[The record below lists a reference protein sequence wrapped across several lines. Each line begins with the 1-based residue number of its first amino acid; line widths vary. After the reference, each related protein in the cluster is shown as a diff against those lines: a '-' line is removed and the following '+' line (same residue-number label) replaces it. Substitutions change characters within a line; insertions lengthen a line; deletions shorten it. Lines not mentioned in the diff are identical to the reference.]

1 MRVFRRRSA
10 GATDG
15 TAQDSPGAQSPDDP
29 ADAKQTPPAEAAK
42 GRPTPKRSQ
51 AERGRRQPI
60 TGSRAP
66 AAPRTPEDKARA
78 RTDRSRKYEAM
89 RRGEAW
95 ALNPRDRGPA
105 RALARDYVDSKRR
118 ISEYYMYILVILVV
132 AVFSRNKTIESI
144 VTPIILVLVVVILI
158 DAQLIRR
165 SLRRLMAERLPG
177 ESTRGLT
184 MYAVFRALQIRRFR
198 LPAPRVQPGAKILS
212 LVLRVQAHRPVLG
225 PGVLQQRDLVHAH
238 REQRA
243 PVLAQPALRVALA
256 GEDGLLQ
263 IIGGYCGAIRLLVPP
278 SPGHRFRA
286 SPVVVVTRKTLR
298 HRTGSPRPPYRGP

>member
-15 TAQDSPGAQSPDDP
+15 TAQDSPGAQSPDGP
-29 ADAKQTPPAEAAK
+29 ADAKQTRPAEAAK
-42 GRPTPKRSQ
+42 GRPTPKRSE

-60 TGSRAP
+60 TGSRPA
-66 AAPRTPEDKARA
+66 AAPRTPEDKAKARA
-78 RTDRSRKYEAM
+78 ERTRKYEAM

-118 ISEYYMYILVILVV
+118 VSEYYMYVLVVLVV

-144 VTPIILVLVVVILI
+144 VTPIILALVVIILI

-165 SLRRLMAERLPG
+165 SLRRLMAERLPN

-198 LPAPRVQPGAKILS
+198 MPAPRVQPGAKIL
-212 LVLRVQAHRPVLG
+212 
-225 PGVLQQRDLVHAH
+225 
-238 REQRA
+238 RA
-243 PVLAQPALRVALA
+243 PAMP
-256 GEDGLLQ
+256 
-263 IIGGYCGAIRLLVPP
+263 
-278 SPGHRFRA
+278 
-286 SPVVVVTRKTLR
+286 
-298 HRTGSPRPPYRGP
+298 